1 MNKENQIL
9 LIKKFL
15 LSNEETII
23 INQVNDDIGIFYLI
37 LIKYYADKQSITINS
52 NEIDTALGTVND
64 LFGDKEIKLFSI
76 TNAKKLAEALNTH
89 DKKIIFTDYKNFKKL
104 NSKHNCINGYKF
116 EQDLNFFI
124 RDELNI
130 NNDELIHFCKNNPA
144 LIISETSKYL
154 INNKYSKD
162 QAMVE
167 EKNHIVNIRKSVFE
181 IKRNNFN
188 IKNLYLSIK
197 REAEYK
203 KLSFL
208 IY

>member
-37 LIKYYADKQSITINS
+37 LIKYYADKQNITINS
-52 NEIDTALGTVND
+52 NEIDTASGTVND

-76 TNAKKLAEALNTH
+76 TNVKKLAEALNTH

-130 NNDELIHFCKNNPA
+130 NNDELIHF
-144 LIISETSKYL
+144 SKYDCDRSIPNMVDGL
-154 INNKYSKD
+154 KVSQRKIIYSAFKKKFRSSR
-162 QAMVE
+162 AARF
-167 EKNHIVNIRKSVFE
+167 RKKIIALGIACF
-181 IKRNNFN
+181 RPNDH
-188 IKNLYLSIK
+188 
-197 REAEYK
+197 
-203 KLSFL
+203 
-208 IY
+208 